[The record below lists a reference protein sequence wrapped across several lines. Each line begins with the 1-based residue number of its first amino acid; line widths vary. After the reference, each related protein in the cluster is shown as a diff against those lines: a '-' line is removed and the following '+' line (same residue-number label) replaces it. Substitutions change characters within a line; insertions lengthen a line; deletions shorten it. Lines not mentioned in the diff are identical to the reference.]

1 MFTGLYVLPL
11 LQIVVV
17 SALIV
22 FSTYT
27 GHGNVTIHSLNTTPS
42 VYSFEVDYWFTA
54 DEYKFTPDNGGIIG
68 TDEYQGHAEFYSGV
82 GVLAFLYVLGLS
94 ACYVFLE
101 PRLVQRKLR
110 QYFVMDFFLTL
121 TVAILWFISS
131 SVWIQ
136 GAIGVKDTVDD
147 VYERFQQYLNCS
159 TSVKCTNDKPTYGKL
174 WATVAFGFLNA
185 FLWTS
190 NGWFTFKETPWFR
203 DRK

>member
-1 MFTGLYVLPL
+1 MYNCAVFKEPRGAMKL
-11 LQIVVV
+11 LELIVVV

-110 QYFVMDFFLTL
+110 QYFVMP
-121 TVAILWFISS
+121 
-131 SVWIQ
+131 
-136 GAIGVKDTVDD
+136 
-147 VYERFQQYLNCS
+147 Y
-159 TSVKCTNDKPTYGKL
+159 
-174 WATVAFGFLNA
+174 FGLSLHQFGYREL
-185 FLWTS
+185 
-190 NGWFTFKETPWFR
+190 
-203 DRK
+203 